1 MRVSN
6 NKQYNDFV
14 TKLLRAGWTIIRKG
28 KHHKLLTPEGKI
40 AGWVSTSPSDGYRGF
55 LNFKSEVLRRACA

>member
-6 NKQYNDFV
+6 DKNYNEFV
-14 TKLLRAGWTIIRKG
+14 TGLIKSGWSLIKKG

-40 AGWVSTSPSDGYRGF
+40 AGWVSTSPSDRHRGF
-55 LNFKSEVLRRACA
+55 LNFKSEVLRRAYA